1 MPGMQHFP
9 NFEENIM
16 KIATHLASLACLAAL
31 ASLAAQ
37 QANAHYIWIERDA
50 KSAKLYFGEV
60 NEVREKSPG
69 RMDSIKAPT
78 AWAGKTDTAL
88 TVTRTPAHFDLTAA
102 AGAAKASNAPNA
114 SNAGLGPQL
123 LATEAGYGVQ
133 DWTRQGIGIVKPMFY
148 ARHSAFP
155 VAATPD
161 AQHRLDIVPVGGS
174 RDRFQVTLGGKPLA
188 KAKVNLYA
196 PNDWSQDHRT
206 GEDGTVKLPLPWRG
220 QYVLEVIQKED
231 SAGEFDG
238 KKFDAF
244 RHRAILTIVKR
255 DGLSFKGTGGGA
267 SWNAPVTANAAYP
280 VAPNPAT
287 TPAAPAKMGQ

>member
-1 MPGMQHFP
+1 
-9 NFEENIM
+9 M
-16 KIATHLASLACLAAL
+16 KIAKHIAAL
-31 ASLAAQ
+31 AVLAGFA
-37 QANAHYIWIERDA
+37 AVTASSAGAHYIWIERDA

-78 AWAGKTDTAL
+78 AWAGKPDAAL
-88 TVTRTPAHFDLTAA
+88 TVNRTPAHFALV
-102 AGAAKASNAPNA
+102 GASGASATP
-114 SNAGLGPQL
+114 LGPQL

-155 VAATPD
+155 VVATPE
-161 AQHRLDIVPVGGS
+161 AQHKLDIVPVGGS
-174 RDRFQVTLGGKPLA
+174 RDTFQVFLGGKPLA
-188 KAKVNLYA
+188 KTKVNLYA
-196 PNDWSQDHRT
+196 PNDWSQDHST

-231 SAGEFDG
+231 SVGEFEG
-238 KKFDAF
+238 KKFDAY

-267 SWNAPVTANAAYP
+267 SWSAPAAMNVTYPAVTPGQPGANQ
-280 VAPNPAT
+280 PAKMT
-287 TPAAPAKMGQ
+287 APAKMGL